1 MKADIRSAVLW
12 EGTMKTGA
20 LLALAVAAVA
30 TPAAHAWEAKKPIRV
45 VIGYGAGGSTDA
57 IGRLT
62 FKKIEDQKGWRFIIE
77 NKAGAQGALAAME
90 IKNAPA
96 DGYTIG
102 LLSTGNFA
110 LDPYLSKAIQY
121 KPEDLD
127 YIGTIGKIEYALVAA
142 KNAPYNNLQELAAH
156 TKKNGPVSFSST
168 GKILDLAMERIS
180 EKLGITFVSAPT
192 SGSAQ
197 SVQLVLGGHANVT
210 ISGGVHVPYMQSGQL
225 KAIALMSTGKADYA
239 PGVKNAVD
247 QGGGFVIDNYF
258 LLVAPKNLPADARA
272 ALAEAID
279 AAVKSPEVGDYAA
292 KTFNTRLNLG
302 PDGSTED
309 VMAQSRAW
317 REWLP
322 NSKLAK

>member
-1 MKADIRSAVLW
+1 MKVR
-12 EGTMKTGA
+12 M
-20 LLALAVAAVA
+20 LLGIALAVFAAV
-30 TPAAHAWEAKKPIRV
+30 PVSHAWDAKKPIRV

-57 IGRLT
+57 IGRMT
-62 FKKIEDQKGWRFIIE
+62 FKKIEDQKGWKFIVE
-77 NKAGAQGALAAME
+77 NKSGAQGALAAME
-90 IKNAPA
+90 VKNAPA

-110 LDPYLSKAIQY
+110 LDPYISKSIQY
-121 KPEDLD
+121 KPDDLD

-168 GKILDLAMERIS
+168 GKILDLSMERIA
-180 EKLGITFVSAPT
+180 EKLGIAFVSAPT

-210 ISGGVHVPYMQSGQL
+210 VSGGVHVPYVQSGQL

-239 PGVKNAVD
+239 PGVGNSLE
-247 QGGGFVIDNYF
+247 QGGGFAIDNYF
-258 LLVAPKNLPADARA
+258 LLFAPKGMPADVRK

-279 AAVKSPEVGDYAA
+279 AAVNSPEIGEYAA
-292 KTFNTRLNLG
+292 KTFNTRVNLG
-302 PDGSTED
+302 PQGATDD
-309 VMAQSRAW
+309 VSAQSRAW

>member
-1 MKADIRSAVLW
+1 MRFGFVLAA
-12 EGTMKTGA
+12 TLSLAATGA
-20 LLALAVAAVA
+20 L
-30 TPAAHAWEAKKPIRV
+30 AWDPQKPIRV
-45 VIGYGAGGSTDA
+45 LIGYGAGGSTDV
-57 IGRLT
+57 IGRMT
-62 FKKIEDQKGWRFIIE
+62 FKKIEDQKGWRFIVE

-90 IKNAPA
+90 VKNAPA

-110 LDPYLSKAIQY
+110 LDPLISKSIQY
-121 KPEDLD
+121 KPEDFD

-142 KNAPYNNLQELAAH
+142 KNAPYNNLVELAAY

-180 EKLGITFVSAPT
+180 DKLGISFVSAPT

-210 ISGGVHVPYMQSGQL
+210 ISGGVHVPYVESGQL

-239 PGVKNAVD
+239 KGVGTSLD

-258 LLVAPKNLPADARA
+258 LLVAPKNLPQDVRNAIVD
-272 ALAEAID
+272 AID
-279 AAVKSPEVGDYAA
+279 AAVNSSEIGDYAA
-292 KTFNTRLNLG
+292 KTYNTRLNLG
-302 PDGSTED
+302 AQGSTDD
-309 VMAQSRAW
+309 VMAQTRAW
-317 REWLP
+317 RGWLP
-322 NSKLAK
+322 NSKFAK